1 MRGKLADFAREQ
13 VWMRRDM
20 HYPNISALI
29 SDAGRSLTGGPVAL
43 IVVEDPV
50 EAASTIAHLDTMGFG
65 YLVALCSADT
75 VLARDASPNVS
86 RVDCDVTAD
95 GLLQDVVNGLIRA
108 LPDTWFYYCYN
119 AEYLYYPFCE
129 HRNVKE
135 LLTFM
140 QEERRDTVM
149 SYIVDLYAQDLGA
162 HPNGVDRQSAHFDKS
177 GYYALARKTPEG
189 EVLERQ
195 LNVSGGLR
203 WRFEEHIA
211 KDRQQTD
218 RVSFFRAQ
226 SGLQMLPDR
235 SFNIAEYNTHSCP
248 WHNNLTAAVASFR
261 TAKALRRNPGSRD
274 SITSFHWSQS
284 ARFEWTSQQLLDLGM
299 MEPGQWF

>member
-1 MRGKLADFAREQ
+1 
-13 VWMRRDM
+13 M

-29 SDAGRSLTGGPVAL
+29 GDAGKSLQGGPIGL
-43 IVVEDPV
+43 IVIEDAT
-50 EAASTIAHLDTMGFG
+50 ETASTIAHLAMMGFG
-65 YLVALCSADT
+65 HLVAISGADT
-75 VLARDASPNVS
+75 VLPGDVPSNLH

-95 GLLQDVVNGLIRA
+95 GILQEVVNGLIKA
-108 LPDTWFYYCYN
+108 LPGTWLYYCYN

-129 HRNVKE
+129 QRNVVE
-135 LLTFM
+135 MLHFM

-149 SYIVDLYAQDLGA
+149 SYIVDLYTQDLGA
-162 HPNGVDRQSAHFDKS
+162 HPSGVDRGTACFDKS
-177 GYYALARKTPEG
+177 GYYALASMDAAG
-189 EVLERQ
+189 GILERQ
-195 LNVSGGLR
+195 FAVSGGLR

-211 KDRQQTD
+211 KDRRRTD

-226 SGLQMLPDR
+226 RGLEMLPDR

-261 TAKALRRNPGSRD
+261 TAKALLRNPGSRD
-274 SITSFHWSQS
+274 RITTFHWPQS
-284 ARFEWTSQQLLDLGM
+284 VPFEWTSQQLLDWGM